1 MANRKTRALRRAE
14 YLRQREAMDAQAR
27 EAVATQA
34 VSLCEEEEKHGDS
47 SVGEVCQQ
55 IQLIPLACIRALS
68 ADEINT
74 YLTFIF
80 CTDRTQE
87 GCVEAHIANG
97 VLPAL
102 MRRIVE
108 LEESK

>member
-1 MANRKTRALRRAE
+1 MKEIVQAILSTKLMDPARWFEDAHYAALQCHVFRGGIWDADFRDKIS
-14 YLRQREAMDAQAR
+14 RIRE
-27 EAVATQA
+27 
-34 VSLCEEEEKHGDS
+34 K
-47 SVGEVCQQ
+47 
-55 IQLIPLACIRALS
+55 PIRALS
-68 ADEINT
+68 ADEIHT

-80 CTDRTQE
+80 CTYRTQE

-108 LEESK
+108 LEERK

>member
-1 MANRKTRALRRAE
+1 MKE
-14 YLRQREAMDAQAR
+14 IAQAILSTKLMDPARWFEDAHYAALQCHVFRGGIWDADFRDKISRIR
-27 EAVATQA
+27 E
-34 VSLCEEEEKHGDS
+34 K
-47 SVGEVCQQ
+47 
-55 IQLIPLACIRALS
+55 PIRALS

-97 VLPAL
+97 VLPSL
-102 MRRIVE
+102 MKRTLE

>member
-1 MANRKTRALRRAE
+1 MKE
-14 YLRQREAMDAQAR
+14 IAQAI
-27 EAVATQA
+27 
-34 VSLCEEEEKHGDS
+34 L
-47 SVGEVCQQ
+47 SVE
-55 IQLIPLACIRALS
+55 LKDLACWFEDEHYAALQHHVFRGGIWDADFRDKISRIRKKPIRALS

-97 VLPAL
+97 ILPAL
-102 MRRIVE
+102 MKRTFE
-108 LEESK
+108 LEECQ

>member
-1 MANRKTRALRRAE
+1 MKEIAQAILSTKLKNPTRWFE
-14 YLRQREAMDAQAR
+14 DAQYAALQRHVFRGGVWDADFRDRIGHIR
-27 EAVATQA
+27 E
-34 VSLCEEEEKHGDS
+34 K
-47 SVGEVCQQ
+47 
-55 IQLIPLACIRALS
+55 PIRTLS
-68 ADEINT
+68 DDEINT

>member
-1 MANRKTRALRRAE
+1 MKE
-14 YLRQREAMDAQAR
+14 IAQAI
-27 EAVATQA
+27 
-34 VSLCEEEEKHGDS
+34 L
-47 SVGEVCQQ
+47 SVELKDPACWFEDEHYAALQHHVFRGG
-55 IQLIPLACIRALS
+55 IWDADFRDKISCIREKPVHALS

-97 VLPAL
+97 VLQAL
-102 MRRIVE
+102 MKRTLE
-108 LEESK
+108 LEECK

>member
-1 MANRKTRALRRAE
+1 MKEIVQAILSTKLMDPARWFEDAHYAALQCHVFRGGIWDADFRDKIS
-14 YLRQREAMDAQAR
+14 RIRE
-27 EAVATQA
+27 
-34 VSLCEEEEKHGDS
+34 K
-47 SVGEVCQQ
+47 
-55 IQLIPLACIRALS
+55 PIRALS

-97 VLPAL
+97 VLSAL

>member
-1 MANRKTRALRRAE
+1 MKE
-14 YLRQREAMDAQAR
+14 IAQAILSAELKDPAHWFEDEHYAALQRHVFRGGIWDADFRDKISRIR
-27 EAVATQA
+27 EKPV
-34 VSLCEEEEKHGDS
+34 H
-47 SVGEVCQQ
+47 
-55 IQLIPLACIRALS
+55 ALS

-108 LEESK
+108 LEECK

>member
-1 MANRKTRALRRAE
+1 MKEIVQAILSTKLMDPARWFEDAHYAALQCHVFRGGIWDADFRDKIS
-14 YLRQREAMDAQAR
+14 RIRE
-27 EAVATQA
+27 
-34 VSLCEEEEKHGDS
+34 K
-47 SVGEVCQQ
+47 
-55 IQLIPLACIRALS
+55 PIRALS
-68 ADEINT
+68 ADEIHT

>member
-1 MANRKTRALRRAE
+1 MKEIAQAILSVVLKNPARWFE
-14 YLRQREAMDAQAR
+14 DAQYAALQCHVFRGGIWDADFRDKISRIR
-27 EAVATQA
+27 E
-34 VSLCEEEEKHGDS
+34 K
-47 SVGEVCQQ
+47 
-55 IQLIPLACIRALS
+55 PIRALS

>member
-1 MANRKTRALRRAE
+1 MKE
-14 YLRQREAMDAQAR
+14 IAQAILSAELKDPAHWFEDEHYAALQHHIFRGGIWDADFRDKIVRIR
-27 EAVATQA
+27 EKPV
-34 VSLCEEEEKHGDS
+34 
-47 SVGEVCQQ
+47 
-55 IQLIPLACIRALS
+55 RALS

-102 MRRIVE
+102 MKRTLE
-108 LEESK
+108 LEECK

>member
-1 MANRKTRALRRAE
+1 MME
-14 YLRQREAMDAQAR
+14 IAQAILSTKLMDPARWFEDAHYAALQCHVYRSGIGDADFRDRIGQIR
-27 EAVATQA
+27 E
-34 VSLCEEEEKHGDS
+34 K
-47 SVGEVCQQ
+47 
-55 IQLIPLACIRALS
+55 PIRVLS

-97 VLPAL
+97 VLPSL
-102 MRRIVE
+102 MKRTLE
-108 LEESK
+108 LEEIK

>member
-1 MANRKTRALRRAE
+1 MKE
-14 YLRQREAMDAQAR
+14 IAQAILSAELMDPARWFEDAHYAALQCHVFRGGIWDADFRDKISRIR
-27 EAVATQA
+27 E
-34 VSLCEEEEKHGDS
+34 K
-47 SVGEVCQQ
+47 
-55 IQLIPLACIRALS
+55 PIRALS

>member
-1 MANRKTRALRRAE
+1 MKE
-14 YLRQREAMDAQAR
+14 IAQAILFTKLMDPARWFEDAHYAALQCQVFRGGIWDADFRDKISRIR
-27 EAVATQA
+27 E
-34 VSLCEEEEKHGDS
+34 K
-47 SVGEVCQQ
+47 
-55 IQLIPLACIRALS
+55 PIRALS

>member
-1 MANRKTRALRRAE
+1 MKE
-14 YLRQREAMDAQAR
+14 IAQAI
-27 EAVATQA
+27 
-34 VSLCEEEEKHGDS
+34 L
-47 SVGEVCQQ
+47 SVELKEPTCWFEDEHYAALQHHVFRGG
-55 IQLIPLACIRALS
+55 IWDADFRDKISCIREKPVHALS

-97 VLPAL
+97 VLQAL
-102 MRRIVE
+102 MKRTLE
-108 LEESK
+108 LEECK

>member
-1 MANRKTRALRRAE
+1 MKE
-14 YLRQREAMDAQAR
+14 IAQAILSAVLKNPARWFEDAHYAALQQHVFQGGVWDADFRDKISRIR
-27 EAVATQA
+27 E
-34 VSLCEEEEKHGDS
+34 K
-47 SVGEVCQQ
+47 
-55 IQLIPLACIRALS
+55 PIRALS

-97 VLPAL
+97 VLPSL
-102 MRRIVE
+102 MKRTLE

>member
-1 MANRKTRALRRAE
+1 MKE
-14 YLRQREAMDAQAR
+14 IAQAILSAELKGPACWFEDEHYAALQRHVFRGGIWDADFRDKISRIR
-27 EAVATQA
+27 EKPV
-34 VSLCEEEEKHGDS
+34 H
-47 SVGEVCQQ
+47 
-55 IQLIPLACIRALS
+55 ALS

-87 GCVEAHIANG
+87 GCVEAHIAND
-97 VLPAL
+97 VLHAL
-102 MRRIVE
+102 MKRTLE

>member
-1 MANRKTRALRRAE
+1 MKE
-14 YLRQREAMDAQAR
+14 IAQAILSAELKDTACWFEDEHYAALQRLVFRGGIWDADFRDKISRIR
-27 EAVATQA
+27 EKPVHT
-34 VSLCEEEEKHGDS
+34 
-47 SVGEVCQQ
+47 
-55 IQLIPLACIRALS
+55 LS

-108 LEESK
+108 LEECK

>member
-1 MANRKTRALRRAE
+1 MKE
-14 YLRQREAMDAQAR
+14 IAQAILSAELKDPACWFEDEYYAALQHHVFRGGIWDADFRDKIGRIR
-27 EAVATQA
+27 E
-34 VSLCEEEEKHGDS
+34 K
-47 SVGEVCQQ
+47 
-55 IQLIPLACIRALS
+55 PIRALS

-102 MRRIVE
+102 MKRTLE

>member
-1 MANRKTRALRRAE
+1 MKEIAQAILSTKLKNPTRWFE
-14 YLRQREAMDAQAR
+14 DAQYAALQRHVYHGGVWDADFRDRIGHIR
-27 EAVATQA
+27 E
-34 VSLCEEEEKHGDS
+34 K
-47 SVGEVCQQ
+47 
-55 IQLIPLACIRALS
+55 PIRTLS

-80 CTDRTQE
+80 CSDRTQE
-87 GCVEAHIANG
+87 GFVEAHIVNG

>member
-1 MANRKTRALRRAE
+1 MTARRTPAISGTGLRSATPRIWDADF
-14 YLRQREAMDAQAR
+14 RDRIGHIRE
-27 EAVATQA
+27 
-34 VSLCEEEEKHGDS
+34 K
-47 SVGEVCQQ
+47 
-55 IQLIPLACIRALS
+55 PIRALS

>member
-1 MANRKTRALRRAE
+1 MKE
-14 YLRQREAMDAQAR
+14 IAQA
-27 EAVATQA
+27 
-34 VSLCEEEEKHGDS
+34 
-47 SVGEVCQQ
+47 
-55 IQLIPLACIRALS
+55 ILS
-68 ADEINT
+68 AELKDPAFWFEDEHYAALQHHVFRGGIWDADFRDKISLIREKPVRTLSTDEINT

-102 MRRIVE
+102 MKRTLE
-108 LEESK
+108 LEECK

>member
-1 MANRKTRALRRAE
+1 MKE
-14 YLRQREAMDAQAR
+14 IAQAILSTKLKDPARWFEDAHYAALQRHVYHGGVWDADFRARIDHIR
-27 EAVATQA
+27 EKPIRT
-34 VSLCEEEEKHGDS
+34 L
-47 SVGEVCQQ
+47 SV
-55 IQLIPLACIRALS
+55 
-68 ADEINT
+68 DEIHT

-87 GCVEAHIANG
+87 GCVEAHIVNG
-97 VLPAL
+97 VLSAL

>member
-1 MANRKTRALRRAE
+1 MKEIVQAILSTKLMDPARWFEDAHYAALQCHVFRGGIWDADFRDKIS
-14 YLRQREAMDAQAR
+14 RIRE
-27 EAVATQA
+27 
-34 VSLCEEEEKHGDS
+34 K
-47 SVGEVCQQ
+47 
-55 IQLIPLACIRALS
+55 PIRALS

-87 GCVEAHIANG
+87 GCVEAHSANG

>member
-1 MANRKTRALRRAE
+1 MKE
-14 YLRQREAMDAQAR
+14 IAQAILSAKLKDPACWFEDEHYAALQHHVFRGGIWDADFRDKIGRIR
-27 EAVATQA
+27 E
-34 VSLCEEEEKHGDS
+34 K
-47 SVGEVCQQ
+47 
-55 IQLIPLACIRALS
+55 PIRALS

-74 YLTFIF
+74 YLTSIF

-102 MRRIVE
+102 MKRTLE
-108 LEESK
+108 LEECK

>member
-1 MANRKTRALRRAE
+1 MKE
-14 YLRQREAMDAQAR
+14 IAQAILSAELKDPALWFEDEHYAALQHHVFRGGIWDADFRDKISRIR
-27 EAVATQA
+27 EKPV
-34 VSLCEEEEKHGDS
+34 H
-47 SVGEVCQQ
+47 
-55 IQLIPLACIRALS
+55 ALS

-102 MRRIVE
+102 MKRTLE
-108 LEESK
+108 LEECK

>member
-1 MANRKTRALRRAE
+1 MKE
-14 YLRQREAMDAQAR
+14 IAQAILSAELKGPACWFEDEHYAALQHHVFRGGIWDADFRDKISRIR
-27 EAVATQA
+27 EKPV
-34 VSLCEEEEKHGDS
+34 H
-47 SVGEVCQQ
+47 
-55 IQLIPLACIRALS
+55 ALS

-97 VLPAL
+97 VLLAL
-102 MRRIVE
+102 MKRTLE

>member
-1 MANRKTRALRRAE
+1 MKE
-14 YLRQREAMDAQAR
+14 IAQAILSAELKDPALWFEDEHYAALQHHVFRGGIWDADFRDRISRIR
-27 EAVATQA
+27 EKPV
-34 VSLCEEEEKHGDS
+34 H
-47 SVGEVCQQ
+47 
-55 IQLIPLACIRALS
+55 ALS

-102 MRRIVE
+102 MKRTLE
-108 LEESK
+108 LEECK

>member
-1 MANRKTRALRRAE
+1 MKEIVQAILSTKLMDPARWFEDAHYAALQCHVFRGGIWDADFRDKIS
-14 YLRQREAMDAQAR
+14 RIRE
-27 EAVATQA
+27 
-34 VSLCEEEEKHGDS
+34 K
-47 SVGEVCQQ
+47 
-55 IQLIPLACIRALS
+55 PIRALS

-87 GCVEAHIANG
+87 GCVEAHIANN

-108 LEESK
+108 LEECK

>member
-1 MANRKTRALRRAE
+1 MKE
-14 YLRQREAMDAQAR
+14 IAQAILSAELKDPAHWFEDEHYAALQRHVFRGGIWDADFRDKISRIR
-27 EAVATQA
+27 E
-34 VSLCEEEEKHGDS
+34 KPFH
-47 SVGEVCQQ
+47 
-55 IQLIPLACIRALS
+55 ALS

-108 LEESK
+108 LEECK

>member
-1 MANRKTRALRRAE
+1 MKE
-14 YLRQREAMDAQAR
+14 IAQAILSTKLMDPAR
-27 EAVATQA
+27 WFEDAHYAALQCHVFRGGIWDADFRDKI
-34 VSLCEEEEKHGDS
+34 SRIRKK
-47 SVGEVCQQ
+47 
-55 IQLIPLACIRALS
+55 PIRALS

-87 GCVEAHIANG
+87 GCVEAHIENG

>member
-1 MANRKTRALRRAE
+1 MKE
-14 YLRQREAMDAQAR
+14 IAQAILSAVLKNPARWFEDAHYAALQCHVFRGGIWDADFRDKISRIR
-27 EAVATQA
+27 E
-34 VSLCEEEEKHGDS
+34 K
-47 SVGEVCQQ
+47 
-55 IQLIPLACIRALS
+55 PIRALS

>member
-1 MANRKTRALRRAE
+1 MKE
-14 YLRQREAMDAQAR
+14 IAQAILSAELKDPAHWFEDEHYAALQHHVFR
-27 EAVATQA
+27 GGIWDADFRDKI
-34 VSLCEEEEKHGDS
+34 SRIRKK
-47 SVGEVCQQ
+47 
-55 IQLIPLACIRALS
+55 PIRALS

-102 MRRIVE
+102 MKRTLE
-108 LEESK
+108 LEECK

>member
-1 MANRKTRALRRAE
+1 MKIAIGASRIWDADFRDKISRI
-14 YLRQREAMDAQAR
+14 RE
-27 EAVATQA
+27 
-34 VSLCEEEEKHGDS
+34 K
-47 SVGEVCQQ
+47 
-55 IQLIPLACIRALS
+55 PIRALS

-102 MRRIVE
+102 MKRTLE

>member
-1 MANRKTRALRRAE
+1 MKE
-14 YLRQREAMDAQAR
+14 IAQAILSAELKGPACWFEDEHYAALQHHVFR
-27 EAVATQA
+27 GGIWDADFRDKIGRI
-34 VSLCEEEEKHGDS
+34 CEKS
-47 SVGEVCQQ
+47 IC
-55 IQLIPLACIRALS
+55 ALS

-102 MRRIVE
+102 MKRTLE
-108 LEESK
+108 LEECK

>member
-1 MANRKTRALRRAE
+1 MKE
-14 YLRQREAMDAQAR
+14 IAQAILSAELKDPALWFEDEHYAALQHHVFRGGIWDADFRDKISRIR
-27 EAVATQA
+27 EKPV
-34 VSLCEEEEKHGDS
+34 H
-47 SVGEVCQQ
+47 
-55 IQLIPLACIRALS
+55 ALS
-68 ADEINT
+68 ADEIST

-102 MRRIVE
+102 MKRTLE
-108 LEESK
+108 LEECK